1 MQLLFLSISLTRYTL
16 SLSVIRQLRNELN
29 ERELAAASFQGC
41 TCVQDVKLRC
51 KKRDEE
57 RSAMKQLRAVYIL
70 YPLFLSARVGHSRE
84 ASIFGNGLAIE
95 WTTIDR
101 KRLFSQVESNLE
113 NENSHERLKTFPSRW
128 LNFRSK
134 KQICFCLKLDVN
146 IYFKSL
152 TSISLR
158 KFIWNV

>member
-101 KRLFSQVESNLE
+101 KRLFPKWSPISFREWKFSWKIE
-113 NENSHERLKTFPSRW
+113 NFSFSMTQFSFKKTNMF
-128 LNFRSK
+128 L
-134 KQICFCLKLDVN
+134 
-146 IYFKSL
+146 FKIRREYL
-152 TSISLR
+152 
-158 KFIWNV
+158 F

>member
-41 TCVQDVKLRC
+41 TCAGCKIKVQKAGWR
-51 KKRDEE
+51 KISDETVA
-57 RSAMKQLRAVYIL
+57 RGIHT
-70 YPLFLSARVGHSRE
+70 LSSFPFCTSRTFARG
-84 ASIFGNGLAIE
+84 
-95 WTTIDR
+95 IDLWKWSSNR
-101 KRLFSQVESNLE
+101 VNDDRPKATFSQVESNLE